1 MKYIK
6 CIFLILVCGFICI
19 YTERLI
25 KYSVSNNTILDE
37 IDNYAS
43 RVDRN
48 CIEGSINEN
57 LFVERKWASGSD
69 SERCAAGFRQPI
81 PARYFVPTGN
91 QSKARSG

>member
-19 YTERLI
+19 YTDRLI

-57 LFVERKWASGSD
+57 GIILGYNGLVVDKDIF
-69 SERCAAGFRQPI
+69 
-81 PARYFVPTGN
+81 
-91 QSKARSG
+91 